1 MIAKVL
7 INGQASHSIDVLDR
21 GFQYGDGLFE
31 TILVEKGCATF
42 LNQHLKRLRKGCA
55 VLGFPMLDETPIRHE
70 ISTLLKSKPSG
81 VLKLIVTRGVGE
93 RGFLAPTE
101 PLITRVISF
110 SEQAIFIHDAL
121 SYCSLIHC
129 QTRLSRQ
136 PILAGIKH
144 LNQLERVLART
155 ELADQVGEGLMLDV
169 SGKVIEGV
177 MSNLF
182 MVKAGCL
189 ITPSLDHSGV
199 AGVIRGF
206 LIEQAKQQG
215 IACQV
220 KDLTLLELEEADE
233 IFITNSLM
241 PVRAINTLLTPT
253 GSITKSST
261 EFAQWAL
268 TTVVDEV
275 DQQFLRSAV

>member
-1 MIAKVL
+1 MTVKVL
-7 INGQASHSIDVLDR
+7 INGQASHSVDVLDR

-42 LNQHLKRLRKGCA
+42 LNQHLKRLYKGCS
-55 VLGFPMLDETPIRHE
+55 VLGFPVLDEALIRHE
-70 ISTLLKSKPSG
+70 ILTLLKSSPSG

-110 SEQAIFIHDAL
+110 NEQPTSIHDAL
-121 SYCSLIHC
+121 TRCSLIHC
-129 QTRLSRQ
+129 RTQLSRQ
-136 PILAGIKH
+136 PLLAGIKH

-169 SGKVIEGV
+169 NGKVIEGV

-182 MVKAGCL
+182 MVKDDCL

-206 LIEQAKQQG
+206 LLEQAKQQG
-215 IACQV
+215 IDYKV

-241 PVRAINTLLTPT
+241 PVRAINTWLTPA
-253 GSITKSST
+253 GPIMKSST

-268 TTVVDEV
+268 TTVANEIE
-275 DQQFLRSAV
+275 QQCLRGAV